1 MDIIKGKL
9 QVAARVVIYG
19 PEGIGKSTL
28 ASQFPSPVFIDV
40 EGSTEHMDVART
52 PRPKSWTAVRE
63 QLKSLRAD
71 PRGYKTIVID
81 TIDWAEDMLSE
92 DLVASAAS
100 EKIRG
105 IEDFGY
111 GKGFT
116 MLGERFGKFLNFL
129 TEMQEEGWNVVLLAH
144 THIRKFEQPDEIG
157 AYDRYEPKL
166 TKKCYP
172 LLKEWAHALLFCNF
186 KTYAVEVEK
195 GKKKGQGKQ
204 RVMYTT
210 YHPCWDAKNR
220 WELPDE
226 VEMSFEPLAPY
237 VNTAGPKGSSSQP
250 QTTPATPAPADSHP
264 DLEAQSGSYE
274 KDEREAIDKPE
285 TTAPQPTGTKF
296 PFTNPGGF
304 PEKLM
309 DLMHEAGVTEG
320 QVRKVVAAKGYY
332 PEQTP
337 IHNYDDKFV
346 DGVLVAAW
354 PKVLEMIRQMAA

>member
-1 MDIIKGKL
+1 MEIIIGK
-9 QVAARVVIYG
+9 QKVAARVVIYG

-28 ASQFPSPVFIDV
+28 AAQFPAPVFIDV

-52 PRPKSWTAVRE
+52 PRPHSWSAVRE
-63 QLKSLRAD
+63 QLKSLKAD
-71 PRGYKTIVID
+71 PRGYKTVVID
-81 TIDWAEDMLSE
+81 TIDWAEDLLAE
-92 DLVASAAS
+92 DLIASAAS
-100 EKIRG
+100 EKIQS

-116 MLGERFGKFLNFL
+116 ALGERFGKFLNYL
-129 TEMQEEGWNVVLLAH
+129 TEMQEAGWNVVLLAH
-144 THIRKFEQPDEIG
+144 THVRKFEQPDEIG

-186 KTYAVEVEK
+186 KTFAVEVEK

-220 WELPDE
+220 WGLADE
-226 VEMSFEPLAPY
+226 VEMSYDIIAPH
-237 VNTAGPKGSSSQP
+237 VSMTGPQGAVKPQQPAITAPKE
-250 QTTPATPAPADSHP
+250 ATP
-264 DLEAQSGSYE
+264 ENYE
-274 KDEREAIDKPE
+274 RDERDAIDNPE
-285 TTAPQPTGTKF
+285 ATAPQPTGTKM

-304 PEKLM
+304 PVKLM
-309 DLMHEAGVTEG
+309 ELMQDAGVTEE

-332 PEQTP
+332 PEHTP
-337 IHNYDDKFV
+337 IHNYDDSFV

-354 PKVLEMIRQMAA
+354 PKVLEMIRQMAAV